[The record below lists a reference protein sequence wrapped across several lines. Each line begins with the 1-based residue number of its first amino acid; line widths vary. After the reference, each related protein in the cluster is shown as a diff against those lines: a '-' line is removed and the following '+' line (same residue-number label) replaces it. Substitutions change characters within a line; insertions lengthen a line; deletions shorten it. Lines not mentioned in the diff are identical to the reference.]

1 MMNKLKLLALAVVMV
16 FSFQG
21 MAQNKIDTFEI
32 AVMKNVQ
39 FIFPDQI
46 IENSIEFGSLAI
58 EYKLDRN
65 QLLVF
70 SKQQNFFTTN
80 MILQTLGDKK
90 RYYMF
95 ILTYNE
101 NPKSLFNVV
110 KNSWSIHEEEVQELR
125 EEVPDQRYP
134 LSSEKESIREVKG
147 VTKNEPAKPL
157 TLEGMAQKVETLKS
171 THSSIGLKENR
182 MLLYIDAIYIKG
194 DQLFIRTNLLNESA
208 VRYDIDLV
216 NISVIGKQGGKK
228 RVTDV
233 NPSLD
238 ILFPSV
244 TDIEVSIGENETYS
258 RVFVIDKITFNK
270 KEMLHL
276 EFRERNGDRNIE
288 VSISS
293 DDILTAQTF

>member
-1 MMNKLKLLALAVVMV
+1 MKKLTLI
-16 FSFQG
+16 FITIFISSYSYGQS
-21 MAQNKIDTFEI
+21 QIDTFEI

-39 FIFPDQI
+39 FIFPDPI

-58 EYKLDRN
+58 EYKLDNN

-70 SKQQNFFTTN
+70 SKKQNFHTTN
-80 MILQTLGDKK
+80 MILQTIGDKK

-101 NPKSLFNVV
+101 NPYNLFNIV
-110 KNSWSIHEEEVQELR
+110 KKDWAIHQEEVQELSQAVKD
-125 EEVPDQRYP
+125 ERYP
-134 LSSEKESIREVKG
+134 EVERKINVREKKSVKAS
-147 VTKNEPAKPL
+147 NEQPTTISGLAS
-157 TLEGMAQKVETLKS
+157 KVEGLKS
-171 THSSIGLKENR
+171 THSSIGLKSSR
-182 MLLYIDAIYIKG
+182 MLLYIDAIYIKE
-194 DQLFIRTNLLNESA
+194 DKLFIRTNLLNESA

-233 NPSLD
+233 NSSLD

-244 TDIEVSIGENETYS
+244 KDIEVSIAENETYS
-258 RVFVIDKITFNK
+258 RVFVIDKITFGK

-288 VSISS
+288 VSVKN
-293 DDILTAQTF
+293 DDILTAHTF